1 MTKFRFFSIVL
12 SFMLCC
18 LGAALA
24 QAQTPDRAQLD
35 KEIDE
40 LWQQIKVKQ
49 DLLLEPA
56 PADKEANT
64 EFLKQPDTGLI
75 RLLPRE
81 KYDYAGKLPIRGG
94 GAYYSFV
101 HRSHPYGRGSDI
113 GLEQGRLSVGFAGFD
128 FGYLIPL
135 GDIDLDKATLEHPAV
150 KALAEYQPP
159 PTEDEIR
166 AQWRQSSNGH
176 KLGEFVGLHS
186 VPAKEATSYVLR
198 SLNYDQW
205 DVLVAF
211 RVARQDTDGSLILLW
226 KLLKTFPKPTA
237 IRSERN

>member
-1 MTKFRFFSIVL
+1 MISSGRFLKLLLFSVIW
-12 SFMLCC
+12 FCPINTF
-18 LGAALA
+18 
-24 QAQTPDRAQLD
+24 AQTLDRAQID

-40 LWQQIKVKQ
+40 LWRRIKVKQ
-49 DLLLEPA
+49 DLLLELA
-56 PADKEANT
+56 PGDKESNA

-94 GAYYSFV
+94 GSYYSFV
-101 HRSHPYGRGSDI
+101 RRTHEYGGSDI
-113 GLEQGRLSVGFAGFD
+113 GLEQGRLKVGFAGMD
-128 FGYLIPL
+128 FGYMISL
-135 GDIDLDKATLEHPAV
+135 GDIDLDKASLEHPAV

-159 PTEDEIR
+159 PTEDEVR
-166 AQWRQSSNGH
+166 AEWKQSSNGH
-176 KLGEFVGLHS
+176 NLGEFLGLHS
-186 VPAKEATSYVLR
+186 VPAKESTTYILR

-211 RVARQDTDGSLILLW
+211 RVTRQDTDGSLILLW

-237 IRSERN
+237 VRSERY

>member
-1 MTKFRFFSIVL
+1 MTKIRSILIVL
-12 SFMLCC
+12 TFMLCYP
-18 LGAALA
+18 GIASA
-24 QAQTPDRAQLD
+24 QAQAPDRAQLD

-56 PADKEANT
+56 PADKEANA

-81 KYDYAGKLPIRGG
+81 KYEYEGKLPIRGG

-101 HRSHPYGRGSDI
+101 HRSHSYGRGSDI
-113 GLEQGRLSVGFAGFD
+113 SLEQGKLRVGFAGFD
-128 FGYLIPL
+128 FGCMIPL
-135 GDIDLDKATLEHPAV
+135 GEIDLDKATLDHPAV
-150 KALAEYQPP
+150 KALADYQPP

-166 AQWRQSSNGH
+166 AQQRQSHTGL
-176 KLGEFVGLHS
+176 KLGEFVGARS
-186 VPAKEATSYVLR
+186 VTPKESASYALR

-205 DVLVAF
+205 DILIAF
-211 RVARQDTDGSLILLW
+211 RVTRLDADGSLILLW

-237 IRSERN
+237 IRSECY

>member
-1 MTKFRFFSIVL
+1 MAKFRSFSTVL
-12 SFMLCC
+12 AFMLCF
-18 LGAALA
+18 LGVASARA
-24 QAQTPDRAQLD
+24 QALDRAQLD

-40 LWQQIKVKQ
+40 LWEQIKVKQ

-56 PADKEANT
+56 PVDKEAYA

-81 KYDYAGKLPIRGG
+81 KYDYKQKLPIRGG
-94 GAYYSFV
+94 GSYYSFV
-101 HRSHPYGRGSDI
+101 LRTHEYGGSDI
-113 GLEQGRLSVGFAGFD
+113 GLEQGKLKVGFGGMD
-128 FGYLIPL
+128 FGYLISL

-159 PTEDEIR
+159 PTEDEVR
-166 AQWRQSSNGH
+166 AEWRQSSDGH
-176 KLGEFVGLHS
+176 KVGEFLGLHS
-186 VPAKEATSYVLR
+186 LPAKELTTYTLR

-205 DVLVAF
+205 DILVAF
-211 RVARQDTDGSLILLW
+211 RVVRQDADGSLILIW